1 MNLVIFRH
9 NFLFCFHFC
18 CFGDTRRTLVDTRMS
33 ATTKKDFTHLSA
45 QSVQTIAEA
54 FGIVI
59 SDDVAKA
66 FAPDVEYRLR
76 DIIQEALKCTK
87 RSRRTVLTT
96 EVIIVVVVVVVVVV
110 VFSSSSSVTRV
121 SLCISLLT
129 NCVHSRASRD
139 GLTSYER
146 AHKSL
151 SLSPIQNS
159 LFVIQDINAALRI
172 RMCEPLYG
180 FPSNMP
186 AQEFVKVKGTTDL
199 FYTYDEE
206 LDVNKLLSEPLP
218 PPSIAINVVP
228 HWLAIDG
235 VQPLIPENPS
245 LDSHIYYQQQTKE
258 REETLTK
265 AKAKKPTVTGPPPHP
280 STTEGEKGEEEK
292 KEGEGQ
298 QQQQQKEQGK
308 FAPVVQHVLSREL
321 QVYFDRITALL
332 RGGGGANGEE
342 QGLLNAAIGSLQ
354 TDAGLANLIPYFA
367 KFISMEVQTNL
378 RNLRKLLAMMRAIE
392 ALVQNP
398 TANLELYLH
407 QLMPSVLTCIV
418 AKRLSENL
426 EKDNHWQLRVLASK
440 TVAEI
445 CERYGE
451 EYATL
456 QPRVTATLQKGLKA
470 TQSPLPTIFGA
481 LVGLS
486 SLGPRVIE
494 SVVCPELDR
503 IVQRAEDIL
512 SNTEKTILALGKKN
526 EQNLSEEEKTSRAE
540 KMYERLCAEKLLEA
554 VELATDIL
562 HERELAEQREEA
574 KQSALQNRVGRML
587 AQLREEKRNEAEHAT
602 RKPSAGALP
611 PIIKEALKDEAK
623 ETMKRMEAAVKKE
636 EDIKEEPATTTRK
649 GSAKSNKEVEKNKAT
664 AEAEAAAVSKKR
676 KAKSKSPSPP
686 PAAPRGRSSRR
697 TASKPAEEQVKPPP
711 AKRSRRGRR

>member
-1 MNLVIFRH
+1 VTFD
-9 NFLFCFHFC
+9 FC
-18 CFGDTRRTLVDTRMS
+18 RR
-33 ATTKKDFTHLSA
+33 
-45 QSVQTIAEA
+45 
-54 FGIVI
+54 
-59 SDDVAKA
+59 
-66 FAPDVEYRLR
+66 P
-76 DIIQEALKCTK
+76 
-87 RSRRTVLTT
+87 
-96 EVIIVVVVVVVVVV
+96 
-110 VFSSSSSVTRV
+110 
-121 SLCISLLT
+121 
-129 NCVHSRASRD
+129 
-139 GLTSYER
+139 YER

>member
-1 MNLVIFRH
+1 M
-9 NFLFCFHFC
+9 
-18 CFGDTRRTLVDTRMS
+18 
-33 ATTKKDFTHLSA
+33 
-45 QSVQTIAEA
+45 
-54 FGIVI
+54 
-59 SDDVAKA
+59 
-66 FAPDVEYRLR
+66 
-76 DIIQEALKCTK
+76 
-87 RSRRTVLTT
+87 
-96 EVIIVVVVVVVVVV
+96 
-110 VFSSSSSVTRV
+110 
-121 SLCISLLT
+121 
-129 NCVHSRASRD
+129 
-139 GLTSYER
+139 
-146 AHKSL
+146 
-151 SLSPIQNS
+151 
-159 LFVIQDINAALRI
+159 
-172 RMCEPLYG
+172 
-180 FPSNMP
+180 PS
-186 AQEFVKVKGTTDL
+186 QEFVKVKGTNDV

-245 LDSHIYYQQQTKE
+245 LDSQIYYQERAKE
-258 REETLTK
+258 REETLAK
-265 AKAKKPTVTGPPPHP
+265 AKAKKPTVTGPPPLP
-280 STTEGEKGEEEK
+280 SATEGGEKGGEAGEK
-292 KEGEGQ
+292 KEGDAQ
-298 QQQQQKEQGK
+298 QHLQQQQQKEQGK

-332 RGGGGANGEE
+332 RGGGGANDEE
-342 QGLLNAAIGSLQ
+342 RGLLNAAIGTLQ

-367 KFISMEVQTNL
+367 KFISTEVQTNL

-418 AKRLSENL
+418 AKRLSENP

-445 CERYGE
+445 CECYGE

-494 SVVCPELDR
+494 TVVCPELDR

-512 SNTEKTILALGKKN
+512 SNTEKSILALGNKN
-526 EQNLSEEEKTSRAE
+526 EQNLTEEERTSREE
-540 KMYERLCAEKLLEA
+540 KMYERLCAEKVLEA
-554 VELATDIL
+554 VELATDVL
-562 HERELAEQREEA
+562 HERELADQREEA
-574 KQSALQNRVGRML
+574 KRSALQNRVERML
-587 AQLREEKRNEAEHAT
+587 ARVRETKRAEAEQAT
-602 RKPSAGALP
+602 RRPSAGALP

-623 ETMKRMEAAVKKE
+623 ETTKRMLEAAVKKRRRRRKRRRHTRRRTSVREGDESARCEIFNRGGEKEKEAE
-636 EDIKEEPATTTRK
+636 EDKKKAEAGRAAGRRLRRNVKQSRNRRRRRRLKRVVDRPEEPSR
-649 GSAKSNKEVEKNKAT
+649 NLR
-664 AEAEAAAVSKKR
+664 KR
-676 KAKSKSPSPP
+676 K
-686 PAAPRGRSSRR
+686 
-697 TASKPAEEQVKPPP
+697 
-711 AKRSRRGRR
+711 

>member
-1 MNLVIFRH
+1 MTFD
-9 NFLFCFHFC
+9 FC
-18 CFGDTRRTLVDTRMS
+18 
-33 ATTKKDFTHLSA
+33 
-45 QSVQTIAEA
+45 
-54 FGIVI
+54 
-59 SDDVAKA
+59 
-66 FAPDVEYRLR
+66 LR
-76 DIIQEALKCTK
+76 P
-87 RSRRTVLTT
+87 
-96 EVIIVVVVVVVVVV
+96 
-110 VFSSSSSVTRV
+110 
-121 SLCISLLT
+121 
-129 NCVHSRASRD
+129 
-139 GLTSYER
+139 YER
-146 AHKSL
+146 VHKSL

-470 TQSPLPTIFGA
+470 PQSPLPTIFGA

>member
-1 MNLVIFRH
+1 MTFD
-9 NFLFCFHFC
+9 FC
-18 CFGDTRRTLVDTRMS
+18 
-33 ATTKKDFTHLSA
+33 
-45 QSVQTIAEA
+45 
-54 FGIVI
+54 
-59 SDDVAKA
+59 
-66 FAPDVEYRLR
+66 LR
-76 DIIQEALKCTK
+76 P
-87 RSRRTVLTT
+87 
-96 EVIIVVVVVVVVVV
+96 
-110 VFSSSSSVTRV
+110 
-121 SLCISLLT
+121 
-129 NCVHSRASRD
+129 
-139 GLTSYER
+139 YER
-146 AHKSL
+146 VHKSL

-258 REETLTK
+258 REETLAK

-292 KEGEGQ
+292 KEGEGQQ

-354 TDAGLANLIPYFA
+354 TDAGLANLIPVFA

>member
-1 MNLVIFRH
+1 VTFD
-9 NFLFCFHFC
+9 FC
-18 CFGDTRRTLVDTRMS
+18 RR
-33 ATTKKDFTHLSA
+33 
-45 QSVQTIAEA
+45 
-54 FGIVI
+54 
-59 SDDVAKA
+59 
-66 FAPDVEYRLR
+66 P
-76 DIIQEALKCTK
+76 
-87 RSRRTVLTT
+87 
-96 EVIIVVVVVVVVVV
+96 
-110 VFSSSSSVTRV
+110 
-121 SLCISLLT
+121 
-129 NCVHSRASRD
+129 
-139 GLTSYER
+139 YER

-512 SNTEKTILALGKKN
+512 SNTEKTILDLGKKN

>member
-1 MNLVIFRH
+1 MTFD
-9 NFLFCFHFC
+9 FC
-18 CFGDTRRTLVDTRMS
+18 
-33 ATTKKDFTHLSA
+33 
-45 QSVQTIAEA
+45 
-54 FGIVI
+54 
-59 SDDVAKA
+59 
-66 FAPDVEYRLR
+66 LR
-76 DIIQEALKCTK
+76 P
-87 RSRRTVLTT
+87 
-96 EVIIVVVVVVVVVV
+96 
-110 VFSSSSSVTRV
+110 
-121 SLCISLLT
+121 
-129 NCVHSRASRD
+129 
-139 GLTSYER
+139 YER
-146 AHKSL
+146 VHKSL

-258 REETLTK
+258 REETLAK

-292 KEGEGQ
+292 KEGEGQQ

-494 SVVCPELDR
+494 SIVCPELDR

>member
-1 MNLVIFRH
+1 M
-9 NFLFCFHFC
+9 
-18 CFGDTRRTLVDTRMS
+18 MMMM
-33 ATTKKDFTHLSA
+33 
-45 QSVQTIAEA
+45 
-54 FGIVI
+54 
-59 SDDVAKA
+59 
-66 FAPDVEYRLR
+66 
-76 DIIQEALKCTK
+76 IIMLPFQKEI
-87 RSRRTVLTT
+87 LTT
-96 EVIIVVVVVVVVVV
+96 R
-110 VFSSSSSVTRV
+110 FFLSFQF
-121 SLCISLLT
+121 
-129 NCVHSRASRD
+129 
-139 GLTSYER
+139 
-146 AHKSL
+146 KS
-151 SLSPIQNS
+151 IQKQK
-159 LFVIQDINAALRI
+159 QDINAALRI

-186 AQEFVKVKGTTDL
+186 SQEFVKVKGTNDV

-245 LDSHIYYQQQTKE
+245 LDSQIYYQERAKE
-258 REETLTK
+258 REETLAK

-280 STTEGEKGEEEK
+280 SATEGGEKGGDEAGEK
-292 KEGEGQ
+292 KEGDA
-298 QQQQQKEQGK
+298 QQQKEQGK

-332 RGGGGANGEE
+332 RGGGGANDEE
-342 QGLLNAAIGSLQ
+342 RGLLNAAIGTLQ

-367 KFISMEVQTNL
+367 KFISTEVQTNL

-418 AKRLSENL
+418 AKRLSENP

-445 CERYGE
+445 CECYGE

-494 SVVCPELDR
+494 TVVCPELDR

-512 SNTEKTILALGKKN
+512 SNTEKIILALGNKD
-526 EQNLSEEEKTSRAE
+526 EQNLTEEESMSREE
-540 KMYERLCAEKLLEA
+540 KMYERLCAEKVLEA
-554 VELATDIL
+554 VELATDVL
-562 HERELAEQREEA
+562 HERELADQREEA
-574 KQSALQNRVGRML
+574 KRSALQNRVERML
-587 AQLREEKRNEAEHAT
+587 ARVREAKRAEAEQAT
-602 RKPSAGALP
+602 RRPSAGALP

-623 ETMKRMEAAVKKE
+623 ETTKRMLEAAVKKE
-636 EDIKEEPATTTRK
+636 EEKEEEKDIQEGEPVLEKATK
-649 GSAKSNKEVEKNKAT
+649 ACGAKSSTAAEKKKKEAEEEDKKKAE
-664 AEAEAAAVSKKR
+664 AEAEAASLAASKKR
-676 KAKSKSPSPP
+676 KAKSKSPTP
-686 PAAPRGRSSRR
+686 PAANKAGGRSSRR
-697 TASKPAEEQVKPPP
+697 AVSKPPSEEEVKPSP
-711 AKRSRRGRR
+711 AKRSRRGGR

>member
-1 MNLVIFRH
+1 MTFD
-9 NFLFCFHFC
+9 FC
-18 CFGDTRRTLVDTRMS
+18 RR
-33 ATTKKDFTHLSA
+33 
-45 QSVQTIAEA
+45 
-54 FGIVI
+54 
-59 SDDVAKA
+59 
-66 FAPDVEYRLR
+66 P
-76 DIIQEALKCTK
+76 
-87 RSRRTVLTT
+87 
-96 EVIIVVVVVVVVVV
+96 
-110 VFSSSSSVTRV
+110 
-121 SLCISLLT
+121 
-129 NCVHSRASRD
+129 
-139 GLTSYER
+139 YER

>member
-1 MNLVIFRH
+1 M
-9 NFLFCFHFC
+9 
-18 CFGDTRRTLVDTRMS
+18 
-33 ATTKKDFTHLSA
+33 
-45 QSVQTIAEA
+45 
-54 FGIVI
+54 
-59 SDDVAKA
+59 
-66 FAPDVEYRLR
+66 
-76 DIIQEALKCTK
+76 
-87 RSRRTVLTT
+87 
-96 EVIIVVVVVVVVVV
+96 
-110 VFSSSSSVTRV
+110 
-121 SLCISLLT
+121 
-129 NCVHSRASRD
+129 
-139 GLTSYER
+139 
-146 AHKSL
+146 
-151 SLSPIQNS
+151 
-159 LFVIQDINAALRI
+159 IQDINAALRI

-245 LDSHIYYQQQTKE
+245 LDSHIYYQRQTKE

-512 SNTEKTILALGKKN
+512 SNTEKTILDLGKKN

>member
-1 MNLVIFRH
+1 MTFD
-9 NFLFCFHFC
+9 FC
-18 CFGDTRRTLVDTRMS
+18 
-33 ATTKKDFTHLSA
+33 
-45 QSVQTIAEA
+45 
-54 FGIVI
+54 
-59 SDDVAKA
+59 
-66 FAPDVEYRLR
+66 LR
-76 DIIQEALKCTK
+76 P
-87 RSRRTVLTT
+87 
-96 EVIIVVVVVVVVVV
+96 
-110 VFSSSSSVTRV
+110 
-121 SLCISLLT
+121 
-129 NCVHSRASRD
+129 
-139 GLTSYER
+139 YER
-146 AHKSL
+146 VHKSL

-258 REETLTK
+258 REETLAK

>member
-1 MNLVIFRH
+1 MTFD
-9 NFLFCFHFC
+9 FC
-18 CFGDTRRTLVDTRMS
+18 RR
-33 ATTKKDFTHLSA
+33 
-45 QSVQTIAEA
+45 
-54 FGIVI
+54 
-59 SDDVAKA
+59 
-66 FAPDVEYRLR
+66 P
-76 DIIQEALKCTK
+76 
-87 RSRRTVLTT
+87 
-96 EVIIVVVVVVVVVV
+96 
-110 VFSSSSSVTRV
+110 
-121 SLCISLLT
+121 
-129 NCVHSRASRD
+129 
-139 GLTSYER
+139 YER

-512 SNTEKTILALGKKN
+512 SNTEKTILDLGKKN

>member
-1 MNLVIFRH
+1 VAS
-9 NFLFCFHFC
+9 FCLK
-18 CFGDTRRTLVDTRMS
+18 TLVLRAS
-33 ATTKKDFTHLSA
+33 ATAQQKDFTHLSA

-66 FAPDVEYRLR
+66 LAPDVEYRLR
-76 DIIQEALKCTK
+76 DIIQEALKVTK

-96 EVIIVVVVVVVVVV
+96 E
-110 VFSSSSSVTRV
+110 
-121 SLCISLLT
+121 
-129 NCVHSRASRD
+129 
-139 GLTSYER
+139 
-146 AHKSL
+146 
-151 SLSPIQNS
+151 
-159 LFVIQDINAALRI
+159 DINAALRI

-186 AQEFVKVKGTTDL
+186 SQEFIKVKGTNDL

-206 LDVNKLLSEPLP
+206 LDVNELLSEPLP

-228 HWLAIDG
+228 HWLAIEG

-245 LDSHIYYQQQTKE
+245 LDSQIYYQQQAKE
-258 REETLTK
+258 KEETLAK

-280 STTEGEKGEEEK
+280 SAADGAEKAGDEGGEK
-292 KEGEGQ
+292 KEGDAQQQ
-298 QQQQQKEQGK
+298 QQQQQKEHGK

-332 RGGGGANGEE
+332 RGGGGANDEE

-367 KFISMEVQTNL
+367 KFISTEVQTNL
-378 RNLRKLLAMMRAIE
+378 RNLRKLLAMMRAIG
-392 ALVQNP
+392 ALVENP
-398 TANLELYLH
+398 DANLELYLH

-418 AKRLSENL
+418 AKRLSENP
-426 EKDNHWQLRVLASK
+426 EKDNHWRLRVLASK

-494 SVVCPELDR
+494 TVVCPELDR

-512 SNTEKTILALGKKN
+512 SSTEKTILAIGRKN
-526 EQNLSEEEKTSRAE
+526 EQNLTEEERRNREE
-540 KMYERLCAEKLLEA
+540 KMYERLCAEKVLEA
-554 VELATDIL
+554 VELATDVL
-562 HERELAEQREEA
+562 HERELAEQREVA
-574 KQSALQNRVGRML
+574 KRSALQNRVGRML
-587 AQLREEKRNEAEHAT
+587 AEVREAKRKEAEEAI
-602 RKPSAGALP
+602 RRPSAGELP

-623 ETMKRMEAAVKKE
+623 ETRKRLEAAVKKE
-636 EDIKEEPATTTRK
+636 EKEEDGVKEEEEEEPVAEKKTTKAST
-649 GSAKSNKEVEKNKAT
+649 KSPTAAEKKKKEAEEKKK
-664 AEAEAAAVSKKR
+664 AEAEAAAASKKR
-676 KAKSKSPSPP
+676 KAKSKSPTPPP
-686 PAAPRGRSSRR
+686 PAPPARGGRSSRR
-697 TASKPAEEQVKPPP
+697 AASKPPEEEVKPPP
-711 AKRSRRGRR
+711 AKRTRRGGR

>member
-1 MNLVIFRH
+1 ML
-9 NFLFCFHFC
+9 L
-18 CFGDTRRTLVDTRMS
+18 
-33 ATTKKDFTHLSA
+33 
-45 QSVQTIAEA
+45 
-54 FGIVI
+54 
-59 SDDVAKA
+59 
-66 FAPDVEYRLR
+66 
-76 DIIQEALKCTK
+76 
-87 RSRRTVLTT
+87 
-96 EVIIVVVVVVVVVV
+96 VVVVVVVVLRA
-110 VFSSSSSVTRV
+110 FLSA
-121 SLCISLLT
+121 SLC
-129 NCVHSRASRD
+129 SRIASILELRVTFD
-139 GLTSYER
+139 TCLHPYER

-258 REETLTK
+258 REETLAK

-292 KEGEGQ
+292 KEGEGQQ

-587 AQLREEKRNEAEHAT
+587 AQLREEKRNEAERAT

-697 TASKPAEEQVKPPP
+697 TASKPTEEQVKPPP
-711 AKRSRRGRR
+711 ARRSRRGRR

>member
-1 MNLVIFRH
+1 MTFD
-9 NFLFCFHFC
+9 FC
-18 CFGDTRRTLVDTRMS
+18 
-33 ATTKKDFTHLSA
+33 
-45 QSVQTIAEA
+45 
-54 FGIVI
+54 
-59 SDDVAKA
+59 
-66 FAPDVEYRLR
+66 LR
-76 DIIQEALKCTK
+76 P
-87 RSRRTVLTT
+87 
-96 EVIIVVVVVVVVVV
+96 
-110 VFSSSSSVTRV
+110 
-121 SLCISLLT
+121 
-129 NCVHSRASRD
+129 
-139 GLTSYER
+139 YER
-146 AHKSL
+146 VHKSL

-292 KEGEGQ
+292 KEGKGQ

-512 SNTEKTILALGKKN
+512 SNTEKTILDLGKKN

>member
-1 MNLVIFRH
+1 M
-9 NFLFCFHFC
+9 
-18 CFGDTRRTLVDTRMS
+18 
-33 ATTKKDFTHLSA
+33 
-45 QSVQTIAEA
+45 
-54 FGIVI
+54 
-59 SDDVAKA
+59 
-66 FAPDVEYRLR
+66 
-76 DIIQEALKCTK
+76 
-87 RSRRTVLTT
+87 
-96 EVIIVVVVVVVVVV
+96 
-110 VFSSSSSVTRV
+110 
-121 SLCISLLT
+121 
-129 NCVHSRASRD
+129 
-139 GLTSYER
+139 
-146 AHKSL
+146 
-151 SLSPIQNS
+151 
-159 LFVIQDINAALRI
+159 IQDINAALRI

-470 TQSPLPTIFGA
+470 PQSPLPTIFGA

-623 ETMKRMEAAVKKE
+623 EMMKRMEAAVKKE

>member
-1 MNLVIFRH
+1 M
-9 NFLFCFHFC
+9 
-18 CFGDTRRTLVDTRMS
+18 
-33 ATTKKDFTHLSA
+33 
-45 QSVQTIAEA
+45 
-54 FGIVI
+54 
-59 SDDVAKA
+59 
-66 FAPDVEYRLR
+66 
-76 DIIQEALKCTK
+76 
-87 RSRRTVLTT
+87 
-96 EVIIVVVVVVVVVV
+96 
-110 VFSSSSSVTRV
+110 
-121 SLCISLLT
+121 
-129 NCVHSRASRD
+129 
-139 GLTSYER
+139 
-146 AHKSL
+146 
-151 SLSPIQNS
+151 
-159 LFVIQDINAALRI
+159 IQDINAALRI

-623 ETMKRMEAAVKKE
+623 EMMKRMEAAVKKE

>member
-1 MNLVIFRH
+1 
-9 NFLFCFHFC
+9 
-18 CFGDTRRTLVDTRMS
+18 
-33 ATTKKDFTHLSA
+33 
-45 QSVQTIAEA
+45 
-54 FGIVI
+54 
-59 SDDVAKA
+59 
-66 FAPDVEYRLR
+66 
-76 DIIQEALKCTK
+76 
-87 RSRRTVLTT
+87 
-96 EVIIVVVVVVVVVV
+96 
-110 VFSSSSSVTRV
+110 
-121 SLCISLLT
+121 
-129 NCVHSRASRD
+129 
-139 GLTSYER
+139 
-146 AHKSL
+146 
-151 SLSPIQNS
+151 
-159 LFVIQDINAALRI
+159 
-172 RMCEPLYG
+172 
-180 FPSNMP
+180 MP

-292 KEGEGQ
+292 KEGEGQQ

-494 SVVCPELDR
+494 SIVCPELDR

-602 RKPSAGALP
+602 RKTSAGALP

>member
-1 MNLVIFRH
+1 MTFD
-9 NFLFCFHFC
+9 FC
-18 CFGDTRRTLVDTRMS
+18 RR
-33 ATTKKDFTHLSA
+33 
-45 QSVQTIAEA
+45 
-54 FGIVI
+54 
-59 SDDVAKA
+59 
-66 FAPDVEYRLR
+66 P
-76 DIIQEALKCTK
+76 
-87 RSRRTVLTT
+87 
-96 EVIIVVVVVVVVVV
+96 
-110 VFSSSSSVTRV
+110 
-121 SLCISLLT
+121 
-129 NCVHSRASRD
+129 
-139 GLTSYER
+139 YER

-470 TQSPLPTIFGA
+470 PQSPLPTIFGA

-623 ETMKRMEAAVKKE
+623 EMMKRMEAAVKKE

>member
-1 MNLVIFRH
+1 
-9 NFLFCFHFC
+9 
-18 CFGDTRRTLVDTRMS
+18 
-33 ATTKKDFTHLSA
+33 
-45 QSVQTIAEA
+45 
-54 FGIVI
+54 
-59 SDDVAKA
+59 
-66 FAPDVEYRLR
+66 
-76 DIIQEALKCTK
+76 
-87 RSRRTVLTT
+87 
-96 EVIIVVVVVVVVVV
+96 
-110 VFSSSSSVTRV
+110 
-121 SLCISLLT
+121 
-129 NCVHSRASRD
+129 
-139 GLTSYER
+139 
-146 AHKSL
+146 
-151 SLSPIQNS
+151 
-159 LFVIQDINAALRI
+159 VIQDINAALRI

-512 SNTEKTILALGKKN
+512 SNTEKTILDLGKKN

>member
-1 MNLVIFRH
+1 MTFD
-9 NFLFCFHFC
+9 FC
-18 CFGDTRRTLVDTRMS
+18 
-33 ATTKKDFTHLSA
+33 
-45 QSVQTIAEA
+45 
-54 FGIVI
+54 
-59 SDDVAKA
+59 
-66 FAPDVEYRLR
+66 LR
-76 DIIQEALKCTK
+76 P
-87 RSRRTVLTT
+87 
-96 EVIIVVVVVVVVVV
+96 
-110 VFSSSSSVTRV
+110 
-121 SLCISLLT
+121 
-129 NCVHSRASRD
+129 
-139 GLTSYER
+139 YER
-146 AHKSL
+146 VHKSL

-258 REETLTK
+258 REETLAK
-265 AKAKKPTVTGPPPHP
+265 AKSKKPTVTGPPPHP

-292 KEGEGQ
+292 KEGEGQQ

-494 SVVCPELDR
+494 SIVCPELDR

-636 EDIKEEPATTTRK
+636 EDIKEEPAMTTRK
-649 GSAKSNKEVEKNKAT
+649 GSAKSNKKVEKNKAT

>member
-1 MNLVIFRH
+1 MTFD
-9 NFLFCFHFC
+9 FC
-18 CFGDTRRTLVDTRMS
+18 RR
-33 ATTKKDFTHLSA
+33 
-45 QSVQTIAEA
+45 
-54 FGIVI
+54 
-59 SDDVAKA
+59 
-66 FAPDVEYRLR
+66 P
-76 DIIQEALKCTK
+76 
-87 RSRRTVLTT
+87 
-96 EVIIVVVVVVVVVV
+96 
-110 VFSSSSSVTRV
+110 
-121 SLCISLLT
+121 
-129 NCVHSRASRD
+129 
-139 GLTSYER
+139 YER

-245 LDSHIYYQQQTKE
+245 LDSHIYYQQRTKE

-292 KEGEGQ
+292 KEGKGQ

>member
-1 MNLVIFRH
+1 MTFD
-9 NFLFCFHFC
+9 FC
-18 CFGDTRRTLVDTRMS
+18 
-33 ATTKKDFTHLSA
+33 
-45 QSVQTIAEA
+45 
-54 FGIVI
+54 
-59 SDDVAKA
+59 
-66 FAPDVEYRLR
+66 LR
-76 DIIQEALKCTK
+76 P
-87 RSRRTVLTT
+87 
-96 EVIIVVVVVVVVVV
+96 
-110 VFSSSSSVTRV
+110 
-121 SLCISLLT
+121 
-129 NCVHSRASRD
+129 
-139 GLTSYER
+139 YER
-146 AHKSL
+146 VHKSL

-258 REETLTK
+258 REETLAK

-494 SVVCPELDR
+494 SIVCPELDR

-697 TASKPAEEQVKPPP
+697 TVSKPAEEQVKPPP
-711 AKRSRRGRR
+711 AKRSRIGRR

>member
-1 MNLVIFRH
+1 MLLLLLLL
-9 NFLFCFHFC
+9 FL
-18 CFGDTRRTLVDTRMS
+18 
-33 ATTKKDFTHLSA
+33 
-45 QSVQTIAEA
+45 
-54 FGIVI
+54 
-59 SDDVAKA
+59 
-66 FAPDVEYRLR
+66 
-76 DIIQEALKCTK
+76 
-87 RSRRTVLTT
+87 
-96 EVIIVVVVVVVVVV
+96 VVVVVLRA
-110 VFSSSSSVTRV
+110 FLSA
-121 SLCISLLT
+121 SLC
-129 NCVHSRASRD
+129 SRIASILELRVTFD
-139 GLTSYER
+139 FCLRPYER
-146 AHKSL
+146 VHKSL

-258 REETLTK
+258 REETLAK

-292 KEGEGQ
+292 KEGEGQQ

>member
-1 MNLVIFRH
+1 
-9 NFLFCFHFC
+9 
-18 CFGDTRRTLVDTRMS
+18 
-33 ATTKKDFTHLSA
+33 
-45 QSVQTIAEA
+45 
-54 FGIVI
+54 
-59 SDDVAKA
+59 
-66 FAPDVEYRLR
+66 
-76 DIIQEALKCTK
+76 
-87 RSRRTVLTT
+87 
-96 EVIIVVVVVVVVVV
+96 
-110 VFSSSSSVTRV
+110 
-121 SLCISLLT
+121 
-129 NCVHSRASRD
+129 
-139 GLTSYER
+139 
-146 AHKSL
+146 
-151 SLSPIQNS
+151 
-159 LFVIQDINAALRI
+159 
-172 RMCEPLYG
+172 MCEPLYG

-186 AQEFVKVKGTTDL
+186 SQEFVKVKGTNDV

-245 LDSHIYYQQQTKE
+245 LDSQIYYQERAKE
-258 REETLTK
+258 REETLAK
-265 AKAKKPTVTGPPPHP
+265 AKAKKPTVTGPPPLP
-280 STTEGEKGEEEK
+280 SATEGGEKGGDEAGEK
-292 KEGEGQ
+292 KEGDAQ
-298 QQQQQKEQGK
+298 QHLQQQQQKEQGK

-332 RGGGGANGEE
+332 RGGGGANDEE
-342 QGLLNAAIGSLQ
+342 RGLLNAAIGTLQ

-367 KFISMEVQTNL
+367 KFISTEVQTNL

-418 AKRLSENL
+418 AKRLSENP

-445 CERYGE
+445 CECYGE

-494 SVVCPELDR
+494 TVVCPELDR

-512 SNTEKTILALGKKN
+512 SNTEKSILALGNKN
-526 EQNLSEEEKTSRAE
+526 EQNLTEEERTSREE
-540 KMYERLCAEKLLEA
+540 KMYERLCAEKVLEA
-554 VELATDIL
+554 VELATDVL
-562 HERELAEQREEA
+562 HERELADQREEA
-574 KQSALQNRVGRML
+574 KRSALQNRVERML
-587 AQLREEKRNEAEHAT
+587 ARVRETKRAEAEQAT
-602 RKPSAGALP
+602 RRPSAGALP

-623 ETMKRMEAAVKKE
+623 ETTKRMLEAAVKKE
-636 EDIKEEPATTTRK
+636 EEEEKEEDIQEGEPVLEKATKAR
-649 GSAKSNKEVEKNKAT
+649 GAKSSTAAEKKKKE
-664 AEAEAAAVSKKR
+664 AEEDKKKAEAAAAASKKR
-676 KAKSKSPSPP
+676 KAKSKSPTPP
-686 PAAPRGRSSRR
+686 PPKAGGRSSRR
-697 TASKPAEEQVKPPP
+697 AVSKPPEEEVKPPP
-711 AKRSRRGRR
+711 AKRSRRGGR

>member
-1 MNLVIFRH
+1 MTFD
-9 NFLFCFHFC
+9 FC
-18 CFGDTRRTLVDTRMS
+18 
-33 ATTKKDFTHLSA
+33 
-45 QSVQTIAEA
+45 
-54 FGIVI
+54 
-59 SDDVAKA
+59 
-66 FAPDVEYRLR
+66 LR
-76 DIIQEALKCTK
+76 P
-87 RSRRTVLTT
+87 
-96 EVIIVVVVVVVVVV
+96 
-110 VFSSSSSVTRV
+110 
-121 SLCISLLT
+121 
-129 NCVHSRASRD
+129 
-139 GLTSYER
+139 YER
-146 AHKSL
+146 VHKSL

-258 REETLTK
+258 REETLAK

-494 SVVCPELDR
+494 SIVCPELDR